1 MTSTATPVILLRDG
15 PVATLVLN
23 RPDNLNAIDLPMAEA
38 FHVHCR
44 QLAADPTVR
53 AVVLRGEGRAFGVGG
68 DLAAMKADPVRT
80 ARQLIDLLHDAVK
93 ILASLDAPVI
103 ASLHGAVAG
112 GSFSLAMACD
122 LAVAADNAKFN
133 LAYVNIGASCDV
145 SGSWSLPRL
154 VGLRNAMAIAL
165 LGDSLDAQEALRLG
179 VVNRVVP
186 AASLQAE
193 TDALARRLAA
203 GPTRAIGRMK
213 RLLRL
218 SFDSDLASQ
227 LDREQAGFLACAASE
242 DFQAGLDAFF
252 ARRKPEFQGR

>member
-38 FHVHCR
+38 FHAHCR